1 MRMTSALPSAG
12 RLARNF
18 IPIVLGLLGGFYAR
32 AQDLRLD
39 FSNRVHMVD
48 CQPVSSIPCFST
60 SFNIVDSKGAPYA
73 IELPEGQ
80 RLVSGITITADGAPT
95 RVFYANTA
103 AGTSHK
109 AAGRI
114 ALILVDISGS
124 MAKKLPTGETR
135 FDAARSA
142 LVHFLDA
149 FQDGVDQV
157 AIVPFESH
165 RVDETIRSA
174 VFAHTRQ
181 EAIAQLDSLR
191 SPQPSNNTAL
201 FSAVVDGLSL
211 SNQHLLQAQS
221 DGDSHSP
228 EALLVV
234 MTDGRNE
241 VLKGDDPG
249 LLTGE
254 GGLEE
259 ASRNVSASRI
269 PVIGIGF
276 GERSEIDEAALGRL
290 STQRPY
296 MANDSESLKKAF
308 TFTRRLLVDR
318 IQVAF
323 LSPWPDR
330 AALAGKTI
338 TFNAS
343 LLLPD
348 GRKIDSN
355 EVSFETPQMGIPLF
369 SGKASLDELAALS
382 AATKV
387 PTEAGWTPLLR
398 PIVVFL
404 GLGGVLV
411 VAWFW
416 IPRLVWPGQYLGQL
430 SIPKPAM
437 RWSSGP
443 NERRRDQFV
452 TSSSAPSGFL
462 NVKGRPAQ
470 RRPQDATMVQPMGD
484 ATRMRLDRD
493 LQK

>member
-18 IPIVLGLLGGFYAR
+18 IPIILGLLGCSCAR

-39 FSNRVHMVD
+39 FADKVRMVD

-60 SFNIVDSKGAPYA
+60 SFNIVDSNGAPYP
-73 IELPEGQ
+73 IELPAGQ
-80 RLVSGITITADGAPT
+80 RLISGLSITADGAPT
-95 RVFYANTA
+95 RAFYASTA
-103 AGTSHK
+103 ASTNRK

-142 LVHFLDA
+142 LLHFLDA

-181 EAIAQLDSLR
+181 EAVTQLDSLR

-211 SNQHLLQAQS
+211 LNQHLLQPQG
-221 DGDSHSP
+221 DGASHSP

-241 VLKGDDPG
+241 VFKGDDPG

-254 GGLEE
+254 DGLGE
-259 ASRNVSASRI
+259 AAKTVSASRI

-276 GERSEIDEAALGRL
+276 GKRDEIDEAALGRL
-290 STQRPY
+290 STQPPY
-296 MANDSESLKKAF
+296 MADDSESLKNAF

-318 IQVAF
+318 IQVEF

-343 LLLPD
+343 LVLPD
-348 GRKIDSN
+348 GRRVSSN
-355 EVSFETPQMGIPLF
+355 EGSFETPQMGIPLF
-369 SGKASLDELAALS
+369 SGKAGLDELAALS
-382 AATKV
+382 VATKE
-387 PTEAGWTPLLR
+387 PADAGWTPLLR
-398 PIVVFL
+398 PIIVFL

-411 VAWFW
+411 IAWFW

-430 SIPKPAM
+430 TVPKQA
-437 RWSSGP
+437 RKWSNSS
-443 NERRRDQFV
+443 NERRRDQSAPTFD
-452 TSSSAPSGFL
+452 APSGFL

-470 RRPQDATMVQPMGD
+470 RRPQDATIAQPIGD

-493 LQK
+493 LHR